1 MSAMG
6 MFRQLTG
13 SCLVSNAHGSTA
25 CMKKWAR
32 ILGLAGAF
40 WMVFV
45 LHSKSL
51 PLARM
56 SNYPGVFAARWVQYR
71 GIAPSAG
78 TVLAFNIWLVLTSA
92 LEWIAVGLV
101 VRSTIRLRSRSVRV
115 RARRGMG
122 TDRQ

>member
-1 MSAMG
+1 
-6 MFRQLTG
+6 
-13 SCLVSNAHGSTA
+13 
-25 CMKKWAR
+25 MKKWALV
-32 ILGLAGAF
+32 LGLAGAL

-45 LHSKSL
+45 LCNKSL
-51 PLARM
+51 TLARV

-101 VRSTIRLRSRSVRV
+101 VRSTIRLGARS
-115 RARRGMG
+115 G
-122 TDRQ
+122 Q